1 MRISLKNIGII
12 SDADVEINGITVIA
26 GENGTGKSTVG
37 RALYATFN
45 GLHDID
51 NKITAEKNSS
61 IFTSIDNLLFNV
73 FPEEAYMSVHENF
86 QKNIQSIV
94 LNEMEND
101 KKLDKIVRLIKK
113 IADYNK
119 IDFEELSKDPVY
131 VKLMGQIQEVVN
143 MSKETSCRILV
154 DRYIG
159 NEFGDQIGNV
169 LREDSSSI
177 SITIKDET
185 TTITI
190 SDNRVSSVMNCKSIK
205 AEAIYLD
212 DPYIIDSGNSRI
224 FYHVRTTDRRYSISV
239 SGHRERLRRK
249 VFADSNNRNIFDE
262 FITNEKLKIIDN
274 LVSSACQGDLVI
286 NDSQAIEYVVGD
298 KYTLNA
304 FNLSTGLKT
313 FAILKKLL
321 KNGDIQYNGMVI
333 LDEPEIHLHP
343 KWQLLL
349 AEIIVL
355 LHKEFN
361 LHVLLNTHSPYFLR
375 AIEVF
380 SYKHNVQNK
389 CKYYSSERN
398 EFDNAVITDVTGN
411 TEVIY
416 KMLAEPFQTLEDIGG
431 YV

>member
-51 NKITAEKNSS
+51 DKIRNEKFSSICTSLENLFFNFASGEKYHLTRRQLSESILDDIDNKAKNNKIMSLVNEFVKENE
-61 IFTSIDNLLFNV
+61 IDV
-73 FPEEAYMSVHENF
+73 D
-86 QKNIQSIV
+86 
-94 LNEMEND
+94 EM
-101 KKLDKIVRLIKK
+101 
-113 IADYNK
+113 
-119 IDFEELSKDPVY
+119 SKDPLY
-131 VKLMGQIQEVVN
+131 VKIMGQIQEVIN
-143 MSKETSCRILV
+143 MPEDTSCRIIV
-154 DRYIG
+154 DRNIG
-159 NEFGDQIGNV
+159 NEFGNQIGNV
-169 LREDSSSI
+169 LREGSSSI
-177 SITIKDET
+177 SIAIKDET
-185 TTITI
+185 TTIII
-190 SDNRVSSVMNCKSIK
+190 SDNRVEKIVNIKNIK

-212 DPYIIDSGNSRI
+212 DPFAIDNNSRVIFSLRTPGRRNAFSALEHRESLRKKIFSETDDRNIID
-224 FYHVRTTDRRYSISV
+224 
-239 SGHRERLRRK
+239 
-249 VFADSNNRNIFDE
+249 E
-262 FITNEKLKIIDN
+262 FLANEKLSMIDR
-274 LVSSACQGDLVI
+274 LVSSACQGDLVL
-286 NDSQAIEYVVGD
+286 NDDQTLEYVVGD

-304 FNLSTGLKT
+304 YNLSTGLKT

-321 KNGDIQYNGMVI
+321 KNGDIQYNGTVI

-411 TEVIY
+411 VEVIY
-416 KMLAEPFQTLEDIGG
+416 KKLADPLQTLEDIGG
-431 YV
+431 DIL